1 MFIFICLEHRG
12 KKWGGAKM
20 GIAEATEP
28 QQKRC
33 QLRAMA
39 ELVRKYPKR
48 SPFSMQSKRK
58 QA

>member
-1 MFIFICLEHRG
+1 
-12 KKWGGAKM
+12 M